1 MKLNYFN
8 FSVLVQSW
16 ADAYIIDVFRSACDD
31 KSGWFYIYTNMK
43 EISFESLTDL
53 NNDLKD
59 WNLSIWSVYNDNRT
73 QGLTIII
80 R

>member
-16 ADAYIIDVFRSACDD
+16 ADAYCVEVFHSTCDNE
-31 KSGWFYIYTNMK
+31 SGFYYIYTDMK
-43 EISFESLTDL
+43 EISFDCLTDL

-59 WNLSIWSVYNDNRT
+59 WNLSIWSVCDDNT
-73 QGLTIII
+73 EHGLTITI